1 MSTRNLNLSKSGS
14 YCSKSECASFL
25 DDEKGIGGDEI
36 PSSHERSLNDG
47 VSRFQTI
54 DHQNTIPADS
64 LKTERKTEKKD
75 REKKTK
81 VQINHEGGARQNE
94 HG

>member
-1 MSTRNLNLSKSGS
+1 M
-14 YCSKSECASFL
+14 KSECASFL

-36 PSSHERSLNDG
+36 PSSHEGSLNDG

-64 LKTERKTEKKD
+64 LKNRKKDRKKKTEKKD
-75 REKKTK
+75 
-81 VQINHEGGARQNE
+81 EGSDKS
-94 HG
+94 